1 MCIQSQKYDSNSG
14 AVWAGL
20 RDLNDRKD
28 LPYDELRSEDRLD
41 GRTVL
46 ITGAT
51 SGLGFAVAKDLA
63 ARGARLFLVSRRE
76 AAKELEAVRSACQGV
91 GASVEMLRAD
101 MRDFSSI
108 RTLAANLADAG
119 ERIDVII
126 SNAAV
131 VPSSARETIDGYE
144 EMLQVN
150 ALSPAL
156 LLTELL
162 NNGVIPNNTYA
173 GNGLDS
179 NKEPLPRI
187 VVTASEAHRTASNL
201 KLDTLNNIEP
211 YRMAESTA
219 RYGWTKLLLLSFT
232 RELARRL
239 SVDCVDVSVHALC
252 PGPIAS
258 NIAREAP
265 AIARPLL
272 NLFFRF
278 LFQSPE
284 TAASPVV
291 YLTASNR
298 IEGQTGLYQFLM
310 RKRQPSN
317 LAEDTHSGTTVWN
330 AFEEI
335 FLELLKIDPA

>member
-1 MCIQSQKYDSNSG
+1 MSIQQQKYDSNSG

-20 RDLNDRKD
+20 RDLNDRTD
-28 LPYDELRSEDRLD
+28 PPYDKLRLEDRMD

-51 SGLGFAVAKDLA
+51 SGLGYAAAKNLA
-63 ARGARLFLVSRRE
+63 ARGARLLLVSRRD
-76 AAKELEAVRSACQGV
+76 AAEELEEVRSACQGA
-91 GASVEMLRAD
+91 GASVKMLRAD
-101 MRDFSSI
+101 MRDFGSI
-108 RTLAANLADAG
+108 RALAASLADAG
-119 ERIDVII
+119 ERIDVTI

-156 LLTELL
+156 LLTEFLKK
-162 NNGVIPNNTYA
+162 GVIPNNTFA

-179 NKEPLPRI
+179 NKELLPRI
-187 VVTASEAHRTASNL
+187 VVTASEAHRTASSL
-201 KLDTLNNIEP
+201 RLETLNTIEP
-211 YRMAESTA
+211 YRISESTP

-239 SVDCVDVSVHALC
+239 SGESVDVSVHALC

-265 AIARPLL
+265 AIARPFL

-284 TAASPVV
+284 RAANPLV
-291 YLTASNR
+291 YLAASNR
-298 IEGQTGLYQFLM
+298 IEGQTGYYQFLM
-310 RKRQPSN
+310 RKRPPSA
-317 LAEDTHSGTTVWN
+317 LAENNKSGTAVWN

-335 FLELLKIDPA
+335 FGNSIQERS